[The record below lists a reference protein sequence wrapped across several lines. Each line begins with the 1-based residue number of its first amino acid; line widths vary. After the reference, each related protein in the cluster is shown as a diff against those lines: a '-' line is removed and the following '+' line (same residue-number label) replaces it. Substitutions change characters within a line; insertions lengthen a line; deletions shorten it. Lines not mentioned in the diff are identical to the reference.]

1 MSSID
6 FNRFLVQLSMTS
18 EREPIDP
25 AKMIWPESAE
35 ADAWYFSPELIS
47 LYDTAAWHGMTVP
60 QQKHLSF
67 FEAVNF
73 FSLNIHGE
81 KYLISEISRKLFDGT
96 EPELSRY
103 LLHFV
108 EEEARHMMYFSGFC
122 RRYANRIYPDRTVHG
137 EGSGDPELDRFM
149 LFARINVFEEIV
161 DHYNKTMAADE
172 RLAPV
177 VREINRMHH
186 LEELRHLAFGRHF
199 LTDCLDRHI
208 DHWDK
213 VRRDELRRLLS
224 SYVDFVW
231 KQYYNP
237 DVYEDAGVAN
247 AFGVWQAAMK
257 SDSATGHRQRINS
270 RRLAYLRKLELL
282 EAA

>member
-6 FNRFLVQLSMTS
+6 FNRFLAQLSTTS
-18 EREPIDP
+18 ESDPIDP
-25 AKMIWPESAE
+25 AKMDWPESAE

-47 LYDTAAWHGMTVP
+47 LYGTAAWNDLSVA
-60 QQKHLSF
+60 QQKRLSF

-81 KYLISEISRKLFDGT
+81 KYLISEISRKLFDGKD
-96 EPELSRY
+96 PELSRY

-122 RRYANRIYPDRTVHG
+122 RRYADKVYLDRTMHG
-137 EGSGDPELDRFM
+137 EGSGDPELDMFM
-149 LFARINVFEEIV
+149 LIARINVFEEIV

-186 LEELRHLAFGRHF
+186 HEELRHLAFGRHF
-199 LTDCLDRHI
+199 LTDCLERHI
-208 DHWDK
+208 GHWDGK
-213 VRRDELRRLLS
+213 RRGELREQLS

-237 DVYEDAGVAN
+237 DVYDDAGIASAFDTWRAVMQSDVAT
-247 AFGVWQAAMK
+247 
-257 SDSATGHRQRINS
+257 SHRNRVNS
-270 RRLAYLRKLELL
+270 RRFAYLRKLELL